1 MSVAQGAAP
10 QFCQALRS
18 SVPQRERA
26 FGCGL
31 VGLQKLAPGQLALLG
46 LPGAPQGCGGSPI
59 VVSPASMCNTNMAVL
74 TENKARSARGESRSR
89 GGEERGEA
97 DATVCNL
104 RTST

>member
-59 VVSPASMCNTNMAVL
+59 VVSPASMCNTNMMAVL
-74 TENKARSARGESRSR
+74 TENNKARSARGESRGRPTRQFAICVPVYLYS
-89 GGEERGEA
+89 
-97 DATVCNL
+97 VL
-104 RTST
+104 